1 MFHGFSAEKRLFCDE
16 WGFLPGE
23 ITPFRNTWLAA
34 DSAPDFAFPAVCGH
48 NAAMAPQTS
57 RARYLPAL
65 AAFNAILA
73 LAFGTFAAHGIKDP
87 QAREWIMTGVMFQL
101 PHVAAVF
108 GILGWRNS
116 AIVRS
121 PAWAI
126 SIGSLIFAGDLY
138 ALALGA
144 PRYVAAFAPIGG
156 SMMMIGWLWLAI
168 VALAGE
174 RLDP

>member
-1 MFHGFSAEKRLFCDE
+1 MNRPR
-16 WGFLPGE
+16 FLP
-23 ITPFRNTWLAA
+23 
-34 DSAPDFAFPAVCGH
+34 AF
-48 NAAMAPQTS
+48 
-57 RARYLPAL
+57 

-73 LAFGTFAAHGIKDP
+73 LTFGTFAAHGIKDP

-101 PHVAAVF
+101 PHVAAIF
-108 GILGWRNS
+108 GILGWNAS
-116 AIVRS
+116 KLVRR

-144 PRYVAAFAPIGG
+144 PRWIAALAPIGG

-168 VALAGE
+168 VALAGDK
-174 RLDP
+174 LDRFDD